1 MSAYMHGITDLTL
14 GRQWLR
20 DATALP
26 PSSRGVR
33 DAIQYYSQS
42 SEIGRHMNIRVRINS
57 KNYRANYRYRD
68 RLRTVLRIPNDG
80 QFWNVRWIRSFTVVA
95 LMCMTSGE
103 TATAFD
109 LKKTLKDLMPCKY
122 AAIRLCERP
131 QQVNAAALWK
141 CGATLA
147 AAPQEEIG
155 KRCVAVLKRYG
166 AALN

>member
-1 MSAYMHGITDLTL
+1 M
-14 GRQWLR
+14 
-20 DATALP
+20 
-26 PSSRGVR
+26 
-33 DAIQYYSQS
+33 
-42 SEIGRHMNIRVRINS
+42 
-57 KNYRANYRYRD
+57 
-68 RLRTVLRIPNDG
+68 
-80 QFWNVRWIRSFTVVA
+80 IRSFTVVA

-109 LKKTLKDLMPCKY
+109 LKETLKDLMPCKY
-122 AAIRLCERP
+122 AAIRLCERHP
-131 QQVNAAALWK
+131 QVSAAALWK

>member
-1 MSAYMHGITDLTL
+1 MKKFAAPLTL
-14 GRQWLR
+14 AFACIAYGLVVVCEFYFAAQVQGETRGARQSQG
-20 DATALP
+20 AL
-26 PSSRGVR
+26 
-33 DAIQYYSQS
+33 
-42 SEIGRHMNIRVRINS
+42 M
-57 KNYRANYRYRD
+57 
-68 RLRTVLRIPNDG
+68 
-80 QFWNVRWIRSFTVVA
+80 IRSFTVIA
-95 LMCMTSGE
+95 LMCMMSGE

-109 LKKTLKDLMPCKY
+109 LKETLKDLMPCKY

-131 QQVNAAALWK
+131 QQVSAAALWK

>member
-1 MSAYMHGITDLTL
+1 V
-14 GRQWLR
+14 R
-20 DATALP
+20 
-26 PSSRGVR
+26 SRLQNAVR
-33 DAIQYYSQS
+33 
-42 SEIGRHMNIRVRINS
+42 
-57 KNYRANYRYRD
+57 
-68 RLRTVLRIPNDG
+68 L
-80 QFWNVRWIRSFTVVA
+80 FTVVA
-95 LMCMTSGE
+95 LMCITSGE

-131 QQVNAAALWK
+131 QEAGAAALWK

-147 AAPQEEIG
+147 AAPQEEIV

>member
-1 MSAYMHGITDLTL
+1 MFSILTPLLHIENEVAQVSIGVHNEYFLHHRRSGRRAFHRRLSGSALIWRFFDLDQRELLPSGPSCKTL
-14 GRQWLR
+14 GARQTEG
-20 DATALP
+20 AF
-26 PSSRGVR
+26 
-33 DAIQYYSQS
+33 
-42 SEIGRHMNIRVRINS
+42 M
-57 KNYRANYRYRD
+57 
-68 RLRTVLRIPNDG
+68 
-80 QFWNVRWIRSFTVVA
+80 IRSFTVVA
-95 LMCMTSGE
+95 LMFMTSGE

-109 LKKTLKDLMPCKY
+109 LKRTLKDLMPCKY

-131 QQVNAAALWK
+131 QQVSAAALWK

>member
-1 MSAYMHGITDLTL
+1 M
-14 GRQWLR
+14 
-20 DATALP
+20 
-26 PSSRGVR
+26 
-33 DAIQYYSQS
+33 
-42 SEIGRHMNIRVRINS
+42 
-57 KNYRANYRYRD
+57 
-68 RLRTVLRIPNDG
+68 
-80 QFWNVRWIRSFTVVA
+80 IRSFTIVA

-109 LKKTLKDLMPCKY
+109 LKKTLKDVMPCKY

-166 AALN
+166 AAVEH

>member
-1 MSAYMHGITDLTL
+1 MRPAALAIALIWINAGLLPSGPSCKTRGAPA
-14 GRQWLR
+14 RQSQG
-20 DATALP
+20 AL
-26 PSSRGVR
+26 
-33 DAIQYYSQS
+33 
-42 SEIGRHMNIRVRINS
+42 M
-57 KNYRANYRYRD
+57 
-68 RLRTVLRIPNDG
+68 
-80 QFWNVRWIRSFTVVA
+80 IRSITVVA

-109 LKKTLKDLMPCKY
+109 LKETLKDLMPCKY

-131 QQVNAAALWK
+131 QQVSAAALWK

>member
-1 MSAYMHGITDLTL
+1 MSRKDELLKLANLLWSKLQNAG
-14 GRQWLR
+14 GPARQSQG
-20 DATALP
+20 AL
-26 PSSRGVR
+26 
-33 DAIQYYSQS
+33 
-42 SEIGRHMNIRVRINS
+42 M
-57 KNYRANYRYRD
+57 
-68 RLRTVLRIPNDG
+68 
-80 QFWNVRWIRSFTVVA
+80 IRSITVVA

-109 LKKTLKDLMPCKY
+109 LKKILVDLMPCKY
-122 AAIRLCERP
+122 AAIRLCDH
-131 QQVNAAALWK
+131 QQVSAAALWK

>member
-1 MSAYMHGITDLTL
+1 MKKFAAPLTL
-14 GRQWLR
+14 AFACIAYGLVVVCEFYFAAQVQGETRGARQSQG
-20 DATALP
+20 AL
-26 PSSRGVR
+26 
-33 DAIQYYSQS
+33 
-42 SEIGRHMNIRVRINS
+42 M
-57 KNYRANYRYRD
+57 
-68 RLRTVLRIPNDG
+68 
-80 QFWNVRWIRSFTVVA
+80 IRSFTVVA

-109 LKKTLKDLMPCKY
+109 LKKILKDLMPCKY

-131 QQVNAAALWK
+131 QEVSAAALWK

>member
-1 MSAYMHGITDLTL
+1 MISKTATDGCIELL
-14 GRQWLR
+14 APSVHDHKQILR
-20 DATALP
+20 LPSGPSCKTRGFGKAKGAL
-26 PSSRGVR
+26 
-33 DAIQYYSQS
+33 
-42 SEIGRHMNIRVRINS
+42 M
-57 KNYRANYRYRD
+57 
-68 RLRTVLRIPNDG
+68 
-80 QFWNVRWIRSFTVVA
+80 IRSFTVIA
-95 LMCMTSGE
+95 LMCITSGE

-109 LKKTLKDLMPCKY
+109 LKQILKDLMPCKY

-131 QQVNAAALWK
+131 QQGSAAALWK

>member
-1 MSAYMHGITDLTL
+1 MKKFAAPLTL
-14 GRQWLR
+14 AFACIAYGLVVVCEFYFAAQVQGETRGARQSQG
-20 DATALP
+20 AL
-26 PSSRGVR
+26 
-33 DAIQYYSQS
+33 
-42 SEIGRHMNIRVRINS
+42 M
-57 KNYRANYRYRD
+57 
-68 RLRTVLRIPNDG
+68 
-80 QFWNVRWIRSFTVVA
+80 IRSFTVIA

-131 QQVNAAALWK
+131 QQVSAAALWK

>member
-1 MSAYMHGITDLTL
+1 MGTISNPMGITAPTETGDSSDRARSSTVNGPLASLPGGL
-14 GRQWLR
+14 GKG
-20 DATALP
+20 AL
-26 PSSRGVR
+26 
-33 DAIQYYSQS
+33 
-42 SEIGRHMNIRVRINS
+42 M
-57 KNYRANYRYRD
+57 
-68 RLRTVLRIPNDG
+68 
-80 QFWNVRWIRSFTVVA
+80 IRSFTVVA

-109 LKKTLKDLMPCKY
+109 LKETLKDVMPCKY

-131 QQVNAAALWK
+131 QHVNAAALWK

>member
-1 MSAYMHGITDLTL
+1 MISKTATDGCIELSARTRALITTL
-14 GRQWLR
+14 VRSMQNAGARQSQG
-20 DATALP
+20 AL
-26 PSSRGVR
+26 
-33 DAIQYYSQS
+33 
-42 SEIGRHMNIRVRINS
+42 M
-57 KNYRANYRYRD
+57 
-68 RLRTVLRIPNDG
+68 
-80 QFWNVRWIRSFTVVA
+80 IRSFTVVA

-131 QQVNAAALWK
+131 QQVSAAALWK

>member
-1 MSAYMHGITDLTL
+1 MVSKPATDGCIELL
-14 GRQWLR
+14 APSVHDHKADIAPAVRSKLQNAGARQSQG
-20 DATALP
+20 AL
-26 PSSRGVR
+26 
-33 DAIQYYSQS
+33 
-42 SEIGRHMNIRVRINS
+42 M
-57 KNYRANYRYRD
+57 
-68 RLRTVLRIPNDG
+68 
-80 QFWNVRWIRSFTVVA
+80 IRSFMVVA

-109 LKKTLKDLMPCKY
+109 LKETLKDLMPCKY

-131 QQVNAAALWK
+131 QQVSAAALWK

>member
-1 MSAYMHGITDLTL
+1 M
-14 GRQWLR
+14 
-20 DATALP
+20 
-26 PSSRGVR
+26 
-33 DAIQYYSQS
+33 
-42 SEIGRHMNIRVRINS
+42 IR
-57 KNYRANYRYRD
+57 
-68 RLRTVLRIPNDG
+68 L
-80 QFWNVRWIRSFTVVA
+80 FTVVA

-109 LKKTLKDLMPCKY
+109 LKKTIKDLMPCKY

-131 QQVNAAALWK
+131 QELGAAALWK